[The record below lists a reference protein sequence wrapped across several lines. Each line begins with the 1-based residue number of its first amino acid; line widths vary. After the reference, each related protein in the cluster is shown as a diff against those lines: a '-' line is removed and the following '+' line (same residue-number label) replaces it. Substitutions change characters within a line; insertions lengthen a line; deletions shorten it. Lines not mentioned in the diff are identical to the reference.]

1 MEEADV
7 ASASNP
13 SLVAAPLPALLVR
26 KNFMIRTDSGVT
38 VRIGQ
43 RRPRPGKRQP
53 GSRVPL
59 DGKCHLRP
67 AISTLPGRIWSV
79 RPPRGPPACAGASS
93 WVLCGTNLVEA
104 MLVRGQISRGL
115 SARVEGESDRPDLA
129 ARRTRSTHAPKPSPA
144 FADRSLRPG
153 WRDPFSE

>member
-1 MEEADV
+1 
-7 ASASNP
+7 
-13 SLVAAPLPALLVR
+13 
-26 KNFMIRTDSGVT
+26 MIRTDSGVT

-53 GSRVPL
+53 GSRVPF
-59 DGKCHLRP
+59 DGKRVRP

-104 MLVRGQISRGL
+104 MLVRGQASRGL
-115 SARVEGESDRPDLA
+115 SARVEGESDRPDLP
-129 ARRTRSTHAPKPSPA
+129 RLVFGTGEVPVEYP
-144 FADRSLRPG
+144 ADRVAGQVFQDGIGDELVRSGLPALAG
-153 WRDPFSE
+153 HQLP